1 MILKLTREHLE
12 NLYSEMGD
20 NDVLVIDTNEEA
32 GKELSLERVV
42 KTYVSL
48 CGTKESW
55 VNRCAEAID
64 NTFKEGSKLVL
75 SDKGDCFTQ
84 EELIA
89 LAKAQ
94 TVIDRESYYKE
105 RPLLLACT
113 RGKKIHTLV
122 GTSVNKGRESD
133 DYLVSLFDKGVKEGL
148 LTNHD

>member
-1 MILKLTREHLE
+1 MILKLTRKHLK

-20 NDVLVIDTNEEA
+20 NDVLVIDTNEEE
-32 GKELSLERVV
+32 GMELSLEKVV

-55 VNRCAEAID
+55 IDRFAEATD
-64 NTFKEGSKLVL
+64 DTFKEGSKSVP

-113 RGKKIHTLV
+113 RGKKIHTLI

-133 DYLVSLFDKGVKEGL
+133 DYLVNLFDKGVKEGL